1 MPRSVAAHSS
11 RVLRPFR
18 PLLGRI
24 SRSSAGRS
32 IRQSAWLPNHWIPS
46 VRLFRILAL
55 EYGHLRSVATGRSI
69 DGNGEPVPWYTYPA
83 IEYIRQ
89 LDVSNLSIFEYGSGF
104 STLFW
109 GSAARQVTSVEDE
122 EGWHAEMMQRLP
134 PNCTLHLR
142 TDLDAFVAA
151 IHGLGLFDIIVVD
164 GPVRGQTRLKCA
176 RAAVEHLREGG
187 LIILDNSDWLP
198 RSAAFLRDAGLLQVD
213 MTGFGPINDFTS
225 TTSFFFHRSCR
236 IPPRFTRQPMYG
248 TGARHNDWE
257 PPRRGVGRQVRFG
270 DGLFEDVAYE
280 ETFRVRIGQQLQT
293 FRIIGYHP
301 GAEKAAIAILHEEAG
316 RVVLSNHFPV
326 ASRWPGPSNQLEK
339 EAARLEGL
347 AAPDFIAFINGH
359 DQRRYT
365 L

>member
-1 MPRSVAAHSS
+1 MRIWVAAHRS
-11 RVLRPFR
+11 RVLRPVR
-18 PLLGRI
+18 PLLRRI
-24 SRSSAGRS
+24 SHSSTVTS
-32 IRQSAWLPNHWIPS
+32 IRTSPWLPTHWVPS
-46 VRLFRILAL
+46 LRLLRILAL

-257 PPRRGVGRQVRFG
+257 PPLRGVGRQVRFG
-270 DGLFEDVAYE
+270 DDLFEDVACE
-280 ETFRVRIGQQLQT
+280 ETFRVRIGQELQT
-293 FRIIGYHP
+293 FRIVVYHP
-301 GAEKAAIAILHEEAG
+301 AAERAAIAILHEEAG
-316 RVVLSNHFPV
+316 RVVLSNHFSV
-326 ASRWPGPSNQLEK
+326 ASRWPGPDSELEK
-339 EAARLEGL
+339 EVARLKGL
-347 AAPDFIAFINGH
+347 AAADFIAFINGH